1 MIKEPRLRFTEEERA
16 DPALEK
22 PIRKAEKAAAKADK
36 AQAKIPK
43 KQVKRAEVDPKTGK
57 VTTKLVLE
65 DKPRPASKLSH
76 TVRDAPGNAVAGK
89 LHQEIRKTEDDNVG
103 VESAHKSEEAV
114 ETGVHLVREGYRS
127 HKLKPY
133 RKAALAE
140 QKLEKANIEALFQKS
155 VYENPA
161 AASNPLSRWQQKQQI
176 KKQYAAAKR
185 AAQSGGTAAGAAQKT
200 GKAAKTVKEKAQQ
213 AGAYVM
219 RHKKGFGIVLAAAAL
234 SFGVATVCLLGGL
247 NIHGLLPAMP
257 YWCGVI
263 LGLSLLA
270 LTALFAVG
278 CVYYGAFLR
287 QLIRSF
293 GRFQHNASGLAVPPP
308 LPINP
313 QFSAKAKRRLRV
325 ADLTGAVR
333 RLFRSVLCG
342 VCPVRRKSPVLACM
356 GLVRELR

>member
-1 MIKEPRLRFTEEERA
+1 
-16 DPALEK
+16 
-22 PIRKAEKAAAKADK
+22 
-36 AQAKIPK
+36 
-43 KQVKRAEVDPKTGK
+43 
-57 VTTKLVLE
+57 
-65 DKPRPASKLSH
+65 
-76 TVRDAPGNAVAGK
+76 
-89 LHQEIRKTEDDNVG
+89 
-103 VESAHKSEEAV
+103 
-114 ETGVHLVREGYRS
+114 
-127 HKLKPY
+127 
-133 RKAALAE
+133 
-140 QKLEKANIEALFQKS
+140 
-155 VYENPA
+155 
-161 AASNPLSRWQQKQQI
+161 
-176 KKQYAAAKR
+176 
-185 AAQSGGTAAGAAQKT
+185 
-200 GKAAKTVKEKAQQ
+200 
-213 AGAYVM
+213 
-219 RHKKGFGIVLAAAAL
+219 
-234 SFGVATVCLLGGL
+234 
-247 NIHGLLPAMP
+247 MP

-293 GRFQHNASGLAVPPP
+293 GRFQHNAMTNASGLAVPPP